1 MDRSEDR
8 PYPSNRGEGVTS
20 ADRKAKLKVS
30 RLHPIST
37 VLEGSRID
45 DIAYVIEGLAEE
57 LIVGA
62 RVMEFYDIELDPS
75 TNRIIVGKVKS
86 SIG

>member
-1 MDRSEDR
+1 
-8 PYPSNRGEGVTS
+8 
-20 ADRKAKLKVS
+20 
-30 RLHPIST
+30 